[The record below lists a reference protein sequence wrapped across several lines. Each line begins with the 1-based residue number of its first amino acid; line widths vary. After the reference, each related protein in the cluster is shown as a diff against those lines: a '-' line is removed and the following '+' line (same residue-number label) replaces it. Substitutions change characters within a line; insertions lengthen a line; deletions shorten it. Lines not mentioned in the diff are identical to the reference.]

1 MLTCKIKKDEEQQ
14 LTDNNI
20 IYYVS
25 HSGDDRLEDIMGEAE
40 KSDNNN
46 EW

>member
-1 MLTCKIKKDEEQQ
+1 MLTCKIKKDEEWQP
-14 LTDNNI
+14 TDNNI

-25 HSGDDRLEDIMGEAE
+25 HSGDDRLEDIKEGAE
-40 KSDNNN
+40 KADNNN